1 MSQIFSSLKEVDD
14 IVDHYFLYPN
24 LIYSS
29 IFQAEIWNIDLV
41 TKEHGNGPLKVDDID
56 YGLIRIV
63 SHTQV

>member
-1 MSQIFSSLKEVDD
+1 
-14 IVDHYFLYPN
+14 LYPN

-56 YGLIRIV
+56 YGLRPV
-63 SHTQV
+63 LVVEEARVPG